1 MDTVTQDIV
10 LILEP
15 YVPEI
20 APSVLAA
27 MIDSIA
33 PVHRTRRRLFIA
45 ISHRPP
51 ILTGEDPYLPVTVQ
65 VLSAAPREAGVV
77 AIVVTG
83 CASCRRKM
91 QLPRRAPQGG
101 GHCSRREKNYRARP
115 CVGCGQRRPIHK
127 N

>member
-33 PVHRTRRRLFIA
+33 PAHRTRRRLFIA
-45 ISHRPP
+45 ISKRPG
-51 ILTGEDPYLPVTVQ
+51 ILTGEDPNVPVTVQ
-65 VLSAAPREAGVV
+65 ALTAALSEAG
-77 AIVVTG
+77 AL
-83 CASCRRKM
+83 R
-91 QLPRRAPQGG
+91 L
-101 GHCSRREKNYRARP
+101 
-115 CVGCGQRRPIHK
+115 
-127 N
+127 

>member
-45 ISHRPP
+45 ISKRPG
-51 ILTGEDPYLPVTVQ
+51 ILTGEDRT
-65 VLSAAPREAGVV
+65 
-77 AIVVTG
+77 
-83 CASCRRKM
+83 CRDGSSLDRCS
-91 QLPRRAPQGG
+91 QGG
-101 GHCSRREKNYRARP
+101 WGR
-115 CVGCGQRRPIHK
+115 GDCGAGM
-127 N
+127 